1 MLTRHWF
8 TNCLSSPFIRLSERL
23 WKIGSKASPQLSG
36 LPQWWQK
43 VFTLP
48 TNYRSQIF
56 TFARNCGYIK
66 EKLLNKLWFVCHRS
80 DTFGLVLFYA
90 TRLASPP
97 RQSVKLANENL
108 DHHIANAGV
117 FHYFNK
123 IYFKLRSEEISWPF
137 SKEVRCENSNSSPN
151 GCVTTKKH
159 YEQDATK
166 HIKKTVPFW
175 TRSVTLLGASSA
187 ISCHTPVDQ
196 NGLKNV
202 NR

>member
-1 MLTRHWF
+1 MFQEVTKRNKDNKHLAMKMLTRHGF

-23 WKIGSKASPQLSG
+23 WKIGSKASPQLICLS
-36 LPQWWQK
+36 QWWQK

-97 RQSVKLANENL
+97 RQYSNLQMRISTIISLMQGHFTTLIKSTLSCVLRKFRHRFVKRFA
-108 DHHIANAGV
+108 V
-117 FHYFNK
+117 
-123 IYFKLRSEEISWPF
+123 
-137 SKEVRCENSNSSPN
+137 
-151 GCVTTKKH
+151 
-159 YEQDATK
+159 
-166 HIKKTVPFW
+166 KTVIAP
-175 TRSVTLLGASSA
+175 RMV
-187 ISCHTPVDQ
+187 V
-196 NGLKNV
+196 
-202 NR
+202 